1 MSSGT
6 ADITGVDDFFAPHL
20 ILSSFLPTS
29 EGYIS
34 VPVSCAFA
42 KIRPMHEKRRVF
54 SGIQPSGTPHLG
66 TYLGALKN
74 WVSIQDEYDCY
85 YCVVDLHAI
94 TVPQDPKVLRHNVR
108 ELAAIF
114 LAVGLDP
121 ERSVI
126 FRQSRVS
133 AHAELAWLLNC
144 IAKVGE
150 LSRMTQ
156 FKDKASKGGAEAA
169 SVGLYAYPV
178 LQAADILLYATHL
191 VPVGEDQRQHLELSR
206 TLARRFNGM
215 YGETFV
221 VPEPL
226 ILDAG
231 ARVMALDDPTN
242 KMSKSS
248 PVPAS
253 YIALLD
259 DTDTIRRKI
268 RRARTDSGT
277 EIVASP
283 DKPAITNLLE
293 IYAVITGKTVH
304 EVEEMYRGK
313 GYGDFKRDL
322 AEVLVEALSPIRE
335 RALELLDDPRE
346 LDGILEAGADRARA
360 AASSTLHDA
369 WARMGLD

>member
-1 MSSGT
+1 MQS
-6 ADITGVDDFFAPHL
+6 
-20 ILSSFLPTS
+20 
-29 EGYIS
+29 
-34 VPVSCAFA
+34 
-42 KIRPMHEKRRVF
+42 KQRVF

-74 WVSIQDEYDCY
+74 WVSIQDDYDNL
-85 YCVVDLHAI
+85 YCIVDLHAL

-133 AHAELAWLLNC
+133 AHTELAWLLNC
-144 IAKVGE
+144 IARFGE

-156 FKDKASKGGAEAA
+156 FKDKAQKGGAEAA
-169 SVGLYAYPV
+169 SAGLFDYPV
-178 LQAADILLYATHL
+178 LQAADVLLYNAHL
-191 VPVGEDQRQHLELSR
+191 VPVGEDQRQHLELMR
-206 TLARRFNGM
+206 TLARRFNHL

-221 VPEPL
+221 VPEPM
-226 ILDAG
+226 ILEAG
-231 ARVMALDDPTN
+231 ARIMALDDPAQ

-259 DTDTIRRKI
+259 DPDTIRRKI

-277 EIVASP
+277 EITASA

-293 IYAVITGKTVH
+293 IYAVVADKTIS

-322 AEVLVEALSPIRE
+322 AEALGEVLSPIRE

-346 LDGILEAGADRARA
+346 LDGILEAGAERARSV
-360 AASSTLHDA
+360 ASSTLHDV
-369 WARMGLD
+369 WSKMGLD